1 MHRPSYNST
10 AVTGR
15 GPAPWLVHRALQWVL
30 LLTFAALSACARPQA
45 PAAYVTPW
53 KLTGA
58 ETVTVSARTDKS
70 NLKFIQPRS
79 GRGGG
84 ALYGAGAAA
93 MGAMEM
99 GTGCEGIGCG
109 LIIPIAL
116 GAAVVGGAVG
126 AATSHSEQETKAA
139 TAALIAALKEADPG
153 RDLEAHVVGKGPV
166 APKGPKLRRGTS
178 GRTLL
183 RLKVQIHLGLTG
195 SRIDPD
201 VITALY
207 VTGTLRNG
215 SGAPV
220 TVTWS
225 HRSAPYSYFRLAEN
239 DGKLMRDVIRA
250 EAAEVARL
258 IRSEMYMA
266 ANREAPR
273 P

>member
-1 MHRPSYNST
+1 MQSL
-10 AVTGR
+10 A
-15 GPAPWLVHRALQWVL
+15 ALAQMMRWVL
-30 LLTFAALSACARPQA
+30 LLTFAALAACSKPQT
-45 PAAYVTPW
+45 PTAYVTPW

-70 NLKFIQPRS
+70 NLKFVQPQS

-93 MGAMEM
+93 MGALDM

-126 AATSHSEQETKAA
+126 AATSHSERETKAA
-139 TAALIAALKEADPG
+139 TAAIVAALKAADPG
-153 RDLEAHVVGKGPV
+153 SDVAAYLVGKGPV
-166 APKGPKLRRGTS
+166 APKGPKLRRGTAGAS
-178 GRTLL
+178 LL
-183 RLKVQIHLGLTG
+183 RLKVQIHLGLAG
-195 SRIDPD
+195 SQIDPD

-220 TVTWS
+220 TVTWN
-225 HRSAPYSYFRLAEN
+225 HRSAPYSYFNLAEN

-250 EAAEVARL
+250 EASEVAKL
-258 IRSEMYMA
+258 IRSELYMA
-266 ANREAPR
+266 ANREER
-273 P
+273 RR